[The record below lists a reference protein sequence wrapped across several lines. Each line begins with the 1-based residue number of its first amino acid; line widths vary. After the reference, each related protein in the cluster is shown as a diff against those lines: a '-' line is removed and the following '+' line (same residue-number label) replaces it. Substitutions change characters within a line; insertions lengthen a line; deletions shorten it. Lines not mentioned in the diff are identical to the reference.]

1 MRKLNRVIAASA
13 LAVPMALAASG
24 IAVAADAEDSAG
36 MQDPVGDLL
45 EGTPLEGS
53 SVGNDDSQSLESVLE
68 LVKDLENA
76 DKDDVVQ
83 IGEGNSG
90 PVT

>member
-24 IAVAADAEDSAG
+24 IAVAADAEDSSG

-45 EGTPLEGS
+45 EGTPLGGS
-53 SVGNDDSQSLESVLE
+53 SVGKDDSQSLASVLK

-76 DKDDVVQ
+76 DKDDVVK